1 MTEAKSW
8 EEARSA
14 CQESDADLASITNE
28 ETNAFLSTLT
38 TESSWIGGYKD
49 SNNDWKWSDGS
60 TWGYTNWC
68 RGQPDGTGQHLIF
81 NCVWL
86 KNKGVAKWDDGGSAT
101 SFICQLK
108 TDDHIGKLLI
118 IKFLVRKFPRTK
130 TSSSTCC

>member
-1 MTEAKSW
+1 MVTEAKSW

-60 TWGYTNWC
+60 TWGYANWC
-68 RGQPDGTGQHLIF
+68 RGQPDGTGQYLIF

-86 KNKGVAKWDDGGSAT
+86 KNKGVEKWDDGGSAP

-108 TDDHIGKLLI
+108 TDDHIGKLLN
-118 IKFLVRKFPRTK
+118 
-130 TSSSTCC
+130 S